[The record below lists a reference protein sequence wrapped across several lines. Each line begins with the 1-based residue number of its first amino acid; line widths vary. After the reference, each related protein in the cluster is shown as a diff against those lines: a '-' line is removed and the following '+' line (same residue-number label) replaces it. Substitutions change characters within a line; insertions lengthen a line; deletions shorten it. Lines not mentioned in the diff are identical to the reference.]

1 MSEIYLGNKNLKS
14 RDVKIPFTADQVQ
27 EYLKCS
33 RDVEYFCQKYVK
45 IVNVDRGLIDFQPYK
60 YQVKMFNVFD
70 SNRYTICK
78 MPRQVGKTTGVV
90 GYLLH
95 KVLFNENYN
104 VAVLANKE
112 RQAREIL
119 ARDQLAY
126 EWLPKW
132 LQQETIS

>member
-1 MSEIYLGNKNLKS
+1 MVTSELTYYLGNKNLK
-14 RDVKIPFTADQVQ
+14 RKDIKIDYTKEQIE
-27 EYLKCS
+27 EYIKCS
-33 RDVEYFCQKYVK
+33 RDVDYFCSKYVK
-45 IVNVDRGLIDFQPYK
+45 IVSVDRGLIPFKPFD
-60 YQVKMFNVFD
+60 YQKRMFKSFD
-70 SNRYTICK
+70 DHRFTICK

-119 ARDQLAY
+119 SRVQLAY

-132 LQQETIS
+132 L